1 MAARA
6 FFAPRDRRPVSA
18 SPLDRIKNVTRT
30 LFSLGVVGL
39 LAVLVAGMQ
48 NDPMEQELAQIRHAI
63 ADIGLRVSR
72 LEHADGVPA
81 GPIDPGSPPSA
92 GLPVARSIV
101 VVGIQTADNPP
112 PNQDQIN
119 DLQDDIDALQK
130 NVTFHENQ
138 LDRVAGGTYYAGG
151 YYSGGHYGYNHSVN
165 GRNNQETAQRD
176 MANRYATQLSI
187 KKEQLDKL
195 QQAATQPLQ
204 IIHGHDGDVIFT
216 LRTKVNL
223 SRALKKINIGD
234 TVTWRG
240 ERDSADDNSET
251 WLISSIRKI
260 ERP

>member
-1 MAARA
+1 MT
-6 FFAPRDRRPVSA
+6 
-18 SPLDRIKNVTRT
+18 RI

-48 NDPMEQELAQIRHAI
+48 DDPVEQELAQIRHAI
-63 ADIGLRVSR
+63 ADLGLRVAR
-72 LEHADGVPA
+72 LEHGEGMAA
-81 GPIDPGSPPSA
+81 GPIDPGSPASA
-92 GLPVARSIV
+92 SPPVARSMV

-119 DLQDDIDALQK
+119 ELQDDIDALQK
-130 NVTFHENQ
+130 TVNFHENQ
-138 LDRVAGGTYYAGG
+138 LDRVAGQTYYAGG
-151 YYSGGHYGYNHSVN
+151 YYSGGHYGYNHSIQ
-165 GRNNQETAQRD
+165 GRNAQEEAQQH
-176 MANRYATQLSI
+176 MAGRYATQLAI

-223 SRALKKINIGD
+223 ARALKTINIGD

-251 WLISSIRKI
+251 WLISSISKI
-260 ERP
+260 ERQ